1 MAKPTFKAVNTLAQ
15 SIRKNASQSQ
25 AEKTELL
32 LYYVSRHSTPNES
45 KDDKGNTVYA
55 YPADSAFT
63 QTIQA
68 NGKIRFTKAKDDAG
82 KSLAMSPEAKPMLS
96 QSAKS
101 WLNAKTGGTNTDDEK
116 IDVYGAY
123 SDMDFRRAWDF
134 IKQFGT
140 ATKLSD
146 DFWGFTVD
154 VGKCLS
160 EIRKHSKQGK
170 TFWDDMKAKPDSDGN
185 GNGSDKVVNVSAGG
199 KPIAYTKKG
208 SMTASAKAEFET
220 AVKEAIEKVLKAQ
233 AQKALKTRGDMNS
246 ATVYK
251 CSFSIRAS
259 SEVVR
264 S

>member
-32 LYYVSRHSTPNES
+32 LYYVSKHSAPIES
-45 KDDKGNTVYA
+45 KDDAGNTVYA
-55 YPADSAFT
+55 YPDDSAFT
-63 QTIQA
+63 ATAQA
-68 NGKIRFTKAKDDAG
+68 NGKIRFTKAKDENGD
-82 KSLAMSPEAKPMLS
+82 SLAMSPDAKPMLS

-101 WLNAKTGGTNTDDEK
+101 WLNAKTGGTNTDEGK
-116 IDVYGAY
+116 IDVFGAY
-123 SDMDFRRAWDF
+123 ADNDFRRAWDF
-134 IKQFGT
+134 IKGFGI
-140 ATKLSD
+140 AEKLSD

-160 EIRKHSKQGK
+160 AIRKHSKEGK
-170 TFWDDMKAKPDSDGN
+170 TFWADMKAKPAGAG
-185 GNGSDKVVNVSAGG
+185 GNGSDKVISISAG
-199 KPIAYTKKG
+199 KQIPYTKKG
-208 SMTASAKAEFET
+208 SMTATAKAEFET

-233 AQKALKTRGDMNS
+233 AQKALKTRSDMKS

-251 CSFSIRAS
+251 CTFSLKPTN
-259 SEVVR
+259 EVV

>member
-1 MAKPTFKAVNTLAQ
+1 MAKPTFKAVNTLTQ

-32 LYYVSRHSTPNES
+32 LYYVSKHSAPTVS
-45 KDDKGNTVYA
+45 KDDAGNTLYA
-55 YPADSAFT
+55 YPDDSAFT
-63 QTIQA
+63 ATAQA
-68 NGKIRFTKAKDDAG
+68 NGKIRFTKAKDDDG
-82 KSLAMSPEAKPMLS
+82 KSLAMSPDARPMLS

-101 WLNAKTGGTNTDDEK
+101 WLNAKTGGTNTEDGK
-116 IDVYGAY
+116 IDVFGAY

-134 IKQFGT
+134 IKGFGI
-140 ATKLSD
+140 AEKLAD
-146 DFWGFTVD
+146 DFWGFAVD

-170 TFWDDMKAKPDSDGN
+170 TFWDDMKAKPVSG
-185 GNGSDKVVNVSAGG
+185 GGGGSDKVVNVSAGG

-208 SMTASAKAEFET
+208 SMTATAKAEFEK
-220 AVKEAIEKVLKAQ
+220 AVKDAIEKVLKAQ

-251 CSFSIRAS
+251 CSFSIRVS
-259 SEVVR
+259 SEVVL